1 MEIDTVTHDLTRC
14 SEQETVEG
22 PSLKTT
28 CISHFPFK
36 GSAIIAKRSEK
47 STKARCMDDNEEMS
61 S

>member
-1 MEIDTVTHDLTRC
+1 MTHDLTRC